1 MACSSMENVQFILE
15 GCCQGAYPVDGIE
28 ELLGEQ
34 WHADLVSHIKNNEF
48 ESAIKVA
55 KEHFSAEFNPENIT
69 ALEENGFRFVKT
81 LSVNLNLPYVENE
94 CDNDIALFK
103 WIGGTFLMEGP
114 REIAEN
120 WLIILDN
127 GDKAFDQARFDE
139 WLGGEDS
146 LQDGCCYRLGPAW
159 YDLEGFGE
167 NSCNVDQD
175 SLMAGLGIE
184 ITTAGLI
191 PGAQSSDFD
200 IALLGPPINDMAIAN
215 WPSPRK
221 PLFKL
226 SLSLNEYE
234 SSLKQDK
241 VLIGRIYTQD
251 AREAAGLEPLV
262 GGQSLYFYTLDSGD
276 ILIVVAEAAVNSSLD
291 KTRSLEVSYI
301 ENRGIKLDYTNYSAL
316 LGIRDQ
322 ASLTCYK
329 EAFLLSF

>member
-1 MACSSMENVQFILE
+1 MKNVQFILE

-34 WHADLVSHIKNNEF
+34 WYVDLVSHIKNNEF

-69 ALEENGFRFVKT
+69 VLQENGFRFVKT

-94 CDNDIALFK
+94 GGNDIALFK
-103 WIGGTFLMEGP
+103 WIGATFLMEGP
-114 REIAEN
+114 REIAEK
-120 WLIILDN
+120 WLIILYN
-127 GDKAFDQARFDE
+127 GAKAFDQARFEE

-146 LQDGCCYRLGPAW
+146 LQDGCCYSLGPAW

-175 SLMAGLGIE
+175 SLMAGLGLE
-184 ITTAGLI
+184 LTTPGLI
-191 PGAQSSDFD
+191 PGVQSSDFD
-200 IALLGPPINDMAIAN
+200 IALLGPPINDIAFAN
-215 WPSPRK
+215 WPVPRK
-221 PLFKL
+221 PLFEL
-226 SLSLNEYE
+226 SLSLYDYE
-234 SSLKQDK
+234 IALKRDR
-241 VLIGRIYTQD
+241 VLIGRVYTQV

-262 GGQSLYFYTLDSGD
+262 DGQSLYFYTLDSGD

-291 KTRSLEVSYI
+291 KTRSFEVTYI
-301 ENRGIKLDYTNYSAL
+301 ENRGIKLDYARYCAL
-316 LGIRDQ
+316 LENRDK
-322 ASLTCYK
+322 ATLTCYK